1 MTKHTARLLPVAI
14 VVTGFIASL
23 GGYYIGR

>member
-23 GGYYIGR
+23 GGFYAGH